1 MGNVHDAPK
10 RGGVWVRFRKQRLLQ
25 CFALAG
31 ILYLLV
37 FSYLPMAGIL
47 MAFKDYNISMG
58 IGGIFTSGWAGFKH
72 FQAFFSDI
80 NFGML
85 MRNTIALSVLKLI
98 FAFPLPILF
107 AIQLN
112 EVRSDKFKR
121 TVQTVSYLPHFIS
134 WVIVSGLAISFLS
147 NDRGAVNNLLQ
158 ATGLIKE
165 PIPFLT
171 SAGYF
176 WPVAVFLDIWKDM
189 GWWTI
194 IFLAAITGI
203 DPSLY
208 EAADID
214 GASRLKK
221 IMNITLP
228 SIMGTVTVVLIL
240 ALGNLFGG
248 GLSGSNFEQSYLLGN
263 ATNHANSEIIQT
275 YVLKIGLS
283 KGRYAYATAV
293 GLMQSA
299 ISLALIFASNAASK
313 KISNS
318 SLF

>member
-1 MGNVHDAPK
+1 MSDMRDAAK
-10 RGGVWVRFRKQRLLQ
+10 KGGVWVRFRKQRLLQ

-31 ILYLLV
+31 IFYLLV
-37 FSYLPMAGIL
+37 FSYLPMTGIL
-47 MAFKDYNISMG
+47 MAFKDYNITMG
-58 IGGIFTSGWAGFKH
+58 IGGIFTSKWAGFKH
-72 FQAFFSDI
+72 FLAFFNDI

-85 MRNTIALSVLKLI
+85 LRNTIALSVLKLI

-112 EVRSDKFKR
+112 EVRSGGFKR

-147 NDRGAVNNLLQ
+147 NDRGAVNNLLR
-158 ATGLIKE
+158 AIGLTGE
-165 PIPFLT
+165 PVPFLT

-176 WPVAVFLDIWKDM
+176 WPVAVFLDVWKD
-189 GWWTI
+189 I
-194 IFLAAITGI
+194 GI

-221 IMNITLP
+221 ILSITLP
-228 SIMGTVTVVLIL
+228 GIAGTVTVVLIL

-275 YVLKIGLS
+275 YILKIGLS

-293 GLMQSA
+293 GLIQSA
-299 ISLALIFASNAASK
+299 ISLALIFGSNAASR
-313 KISNS
+313 KINNS

>member
-1 MGNVHDAPK
+1 MDNVKGAPK

-37 FSYLPMAGIL
+37 FSYLPMTGII

-58 IGGIFTSGWAGFKH
+58 IGGIFTSSWAGFKH
-72 FQAFFSDI
+72 FQAFFNDI

-85 MRNTIALSVLKLI
+85 MRNTIALSILKLI

-112 EVRSDKFKR
+112 EVRSGKFKR
-121 TVQTVSYLPHFIS
+121 AVQTVSYLPHFIS

-158 ATGLIKE
+158 ATGLIRE
-165 PIPFLT
+165 PVPFLT

-176 WPVAVFLDIWKDM
+176 WPVAVFLDVWKDM

-221 IMNITLP
+221 IRNITLP
-228 SIMGTVTVVLIL
+228 GIMGTVTVVLIL

-263 ATNHANSEIIQT
+263 AANHANSEIIQT

>member
-1 MGNVHDAPK
+1 MSDMRDAAK
-10 RGGVWVRFRKQRLLQ
+10 KGGVWVRFRKQRLLQ

-37 FSYLPMAGIL
+37 FSYLPMTGIV
-47 MAFKDYNISMG
+47 MAFKDYNITMG
-58 IGGIFTSGWAGFKH
+58 IGGIFTSKWAGFKH
-72 FQAFFSDI
+72 FLAFFNDI

-85 MRNTIALSVLKLI
+85 LRNTIALSILKLI

-112 EVRSDKFKR
+112 EVRSGGFKR
-121 TVQTVSYLPHFIS
+121 AVQTVSYLPHFIS

-147 NDRGAVNNLLQ
+147 NDRGAVNNLLE
-158 ATGLIKE
+158 AIGLTGE
-165 PIPFLT
+165 PVPFLT

-176 WPVAVFLDIWKDM
+176 WPVAVFLDVWKDM

-214 GASRLKK
+214 GASRLRK
-221 IMNITLP
+221 IRSITLP
-228 SIMGTVTVVLIL
+228 GITGTVTVVLIL

-275 YVLKIGLS
+275 YILKIGLS

-293 GLMQSA
+293 GLIQSA
-299 ISLALIFASNAASK
+299 ISLALIFGSNAASR
-313 KISNS
+313 KINKS